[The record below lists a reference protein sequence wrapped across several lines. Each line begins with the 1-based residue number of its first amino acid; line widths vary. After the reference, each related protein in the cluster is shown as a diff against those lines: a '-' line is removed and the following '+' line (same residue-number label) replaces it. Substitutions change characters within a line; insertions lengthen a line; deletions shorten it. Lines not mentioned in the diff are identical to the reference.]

1 MKGRVVLILAIVLVA
16 AASLGAA
23 PITVQ
28 VGDKDGYGMGCPD
41 VGVCIWNG
49 SGLFGSDMD
58 HRDAAEKAAVNGAQ
72 ITDVYSAIFPGSG
85 PNGSTTADVLFPF
98 FGTLTS
104 ASLTIAMG
112 DFQCSTFGAILASI
126 NGVAL
131 NFCFDDGFQATTIRS
146 FTLDGSELAAAN
158 LAHMVDLHLDRNG
171 SSDFIAFDWFQLDS
185 PAVVP
190 EPSSLL
196 LLSTGLVGLAVIA
209 GRKKLFTTLA

>member
-58 HRDAAEKAAVNGAQ
+58 HRDAAEKTAVNGAQ

-112 DFQCSTFGAILASI
+112 DFQCSTFGPITAEI
-126 NGVAL
+126 NGVPL
-131 NFCFDDGFQATTIRS
+131 PFCFDDGFHVTTIRT
-146 FTLDGSELAAAN
+146 FVLNAAELAAAN
-158 LAHMVDLHLDRNG
+158 AIQEVDLHLDHNDSG
-171 SSDFIAFDWFQLDS
+171 DFIAFDWFQLDA
-185 PAVVP
+185 PAVP